1 MYAIIHADEVQY
13 KVEEGL
19 TIRIDKKDFEPGTK
33 VTITTIAFL
42 SDGEHSLIGKPLID
56 NASVE
61 AEIVGHKK
69 GDKVI
74 AFKKRRRK
82 GFSKKIGHRQQY
94 TLLKINKINAPSE
107 FFS

>member
-33 VTITTIAFL
+33 VTIATVAFL
-42 SDGEHSLIGKPLID
+42 SDGQHSLIGKPLID
-56 NASVE
+56 DASVE
-61 AEIVGHKK
+61 AEIVGHEK

-74 AFKKRRRK
+74 SFKKRRRK
-82 GFSKKIGHRQQY
+82 GYSRKIGHRQQY
-94 TLLKINKINAPSE
+94 TLLKINKINPPSGI
-107 FFS
+107 FN